1 MCLGKG
7 SRASWC
13 PTHCYRL
20 EIEDTAIES
29 YVLRAAFACMSTA
42 HCSNAFGGN
51 QPFNKQILPE
61 EKEKYFTTSL
71 LREEKHLKRS
81 F

>member
-1 MCLGKG
+1 MCLEKG

-13 PTHCYRL
+13 PTHYYGL

-29 YVLRAAFACMSTA
+29 YVLRAAFASMSA
-42 HCSNAFGGN
+42 SYCSNALGGN

-61 EKEKYFTTSL
+61 EKERYFTTSL

-81 F
+81 S

>member
-13 PTHCYRL
+13 PTHYYGL

-29 YVLRAAFACMSTA
+29 YVLRAALACMSTSY
-42 HCSNAFGGN
+42 CSNALEGN

-61 EKEKYFTTSL
+61 EKERYFTTSL
-71 LREEKHLKRS
+71 LREEKPLKRS